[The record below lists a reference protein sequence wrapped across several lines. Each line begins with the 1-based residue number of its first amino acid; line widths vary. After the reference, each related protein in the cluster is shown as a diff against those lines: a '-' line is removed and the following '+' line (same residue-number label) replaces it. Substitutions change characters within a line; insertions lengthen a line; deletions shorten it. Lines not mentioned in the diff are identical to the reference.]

1 MPKRIDTDELAAME
15 ARIDE
20 SPKGIDAVSLR
31 NEIGFEGSARNFQR
45 RLNRLADEGRIFK
58 RGRGTGTRYFP
69 VQTEA
74 QNDLSRFD
82 YLSAEGERIRKQMSL
97 PVSVRKPVGY
107 HAALLKGY
115 QPNRTWYLSEVLRD
129 ELMEMGQVEKG
140 TLPEGTYLRQV
151 MDRLIIDLSWNS
163 SRLEGNTYSL
173 LDTQRLLERGESM
186 EGKAA
191 EETQMILNHK
201 SAIEMLSDD
210 AEEIG
215 FNRYTICNLHALL
228 SENLLPDPGA
238 GGRLRSRMI
247 GISGSVYEPLQVP
260 QQIEEHFDALLSK
273 AEAVEDP
280 FEQSFF
286 IMVHLPYL
294 QPFDDVNKRVSRL
307 AANIPMVRQNLCPL
321 AFVDVDEEAY
331 VKGILGVYEQGRV
344 ELLRDVFIWAYRRS
358 CARYS
363 AIRQS
368 LGEPDLFRLRYR
380 EQVSQFV
387 KHVVQ
392 HAMKKRD
399 ASAWIQSELG
409 VLPDEDRA
417 KFQEIVESELMA
429 LHGGN
434 IARYRV
440 RSKEFETWEAQWNS

>member
-1 MPKRIDTDELAAME
+1 MPKRIDTDELAALV

-31 NEIGFEGSARNFQR
+31 NMTGFEGSDKTLQR
-45 RLNRLADEGRIFK
+45 RLNRLADEGRILK

-69 VQTEA
+69 LQAEVSVDSA
-74 QNDLSRFD
+74 GFD
-82 YLSAEGERIRKQMSL
+82 YLSTEAKRLRKELSQ

-107 HAALLKGY
+107 QSGLLERY
-115 QPNRTWYLSEVLRD
+115 QPNRSWYLPEGIRD
-129 ELMEMGQVEKG
+129 DLMEMGRVERG
-140 TLPEGTYLRQV
+140 TLPAGTYLRQV

-173 LDTQRLLERGESM
+173 LDTQRLLERSENV
-186 EGKAA
+186 EGKSA

-201 SAIEMLSDD
+201 SAIEMLADD
-210 AEEIG
+210 ADEIG

-228 SENLLPDPGA
+228 SENLLPDPMS
-238 GGRLRSRMI
+238 GGRLRTRMI
-247 GISGSVYEPLQVP
+247 GIAGSVYEPLQVP
-260 QQIEEHFDALLSK
+260 HKIEEYFDEVLRK

-286 IMVHLPYL
+286 VMVHLPYL

-307 AANIPMVRQNLCPL
+307 AANIPLVRQNLCPL
-321 AFVDVDEEAY
+321 AFVDVDEDPY
-331 VKGILGVYEQGRV
+331 VKGVLGIYERGQV
-344 ELLRDVFIWAYRRS
+344 DLLRDVFIWAYKRS

-368 LGEPDLFRLRYR
+368 LGEPDPFRLRYR
-380 EQVSQFV
+380 QQISDFV

-392 HAMKKRD
+392 QSFQKAE
-399 ASAWIQSELG
+399 ASNWIQENLNRI
-409 VLPDEDRA
+409 PKEDRV
-417 KFQEIVESELMA
+417 KFQEILESELWG
-429 LHGGN
+429 LHEGN
-434 IARYRV
+434 FARYRL
-440 RSKEFETWEAQWNS
+440 RPAEFEQWAKGWNP